1 MDSFVYIWTNITTNQ
16 KYIGVHKGTPDDGY
30 VCSSKIML
38 KEYETNPSD
47 FIRHIIAYGTFKE
60 MYNLE
65 TKLLVEVDAAK
76 NPNYYNQ
83 SNNNGKFYISKQSEA
98 TKEKIRKKA
107 LGRTSY
113 NKGVPN
119 PKQSEK
125 MKNKKLQH
133 TQNENNFLGC
143 NICRLSID
151 PKKRFMELIDW
162 ENENNMLTKGL
173 IS

>member
-125 MKNKKLQH
+125 MKN
-133 TQNENNFLGC
+133 NNPMKNPEIALKVP
-143 NICRLSID
+143 LS
-151 PKKRFMELIDW
+151 
-162 ENENNMLTKGL
+162 
-173 IS
+173 